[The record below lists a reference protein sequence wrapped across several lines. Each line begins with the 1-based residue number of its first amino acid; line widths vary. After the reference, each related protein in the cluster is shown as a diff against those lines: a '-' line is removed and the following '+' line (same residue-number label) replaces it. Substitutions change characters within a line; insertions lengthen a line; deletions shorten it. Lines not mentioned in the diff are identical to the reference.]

1 MTSKPQGRFE
11 GSDRQARGRL
21 MKALTE
27 SGVKRTDAAAV
38 MGLSGQRIRAAKL
51 VDDLIGEGLVALT
64 NEYLTLP

>member
-1 MTSKPQGRFE
+1 
-11 GSDRQARGRL
+11 

-51 VDDLIGEGLVALT
+51 VDDLIGEGLVVLT